1 MKSCDIMGLK
11 KGGDTMGYGTH
22 TRIGK
27 LDDIVL
33 DKNISTIVDRINNR
47 QTTIEDEISKREHE
61 VEVLNNMSCKSTKV
75 KKHNKYRIEYIEKEI
90 YILKR
95 LKL

>member
-1 MKSCDIMGLK
+1 MGLK

-33 DKNISTIVDRINNR
+33 DKNINSIIDRISNR
-47 QTTIEDEISKREHE
+47 QTTIDKEISTREHE
-61 VEVLNNMSCKSTKV
+61 VKVLSNMTCKSSKV
-75 KKHNKYRIEYIEKEI
+75 KKHNQYRIEYIEKEI

-95 LKL
+95 LEL